1 MGGGLDS
8 RCVGHVYGA
17 DGAVRVARHHP
28 HHHAT
33 SIREDELNTF
43 VRKGDPEPLKKGALY
58 LFEKSGTIFSASQRY
73 ARGRE
78 HLCKKKKKKKLPRE
92 KLVQNRKQGL
102 VFINPPK
109 KKTPCFFAGQGIFFF
124 F

>member
-78 HLCKKKKKKKLPRE
+78 HLCKKKKKKKNTHAKKCR
-92 KLVQNRKQGL
+92 RKGGGVL
-102 VFINPPK
+102 SLLTSHK
-109 KKTPCFFAGQGIFFF
+109 
-124 F
+124 